1 MMSNWLDRVG
11 SVIPRGFS
19 RHYVLTSIREAPMSG
34 KEIIDKAI
42 AESGGIWKPSPGLI
56 YPLLGRLIEEGLIDQ
71 TDDGRYKITMKGL
84 DMIKDLESVHN
95 VFQKQFELLLRVG
108 RRGRFMTLDLLDR
121 ITNIGSAMSSNLDK
135 MTEQERNRYRHFLK
149 TELRKVDQQ
158 QTQESNNIN
167 KKDE

>member
-1 MMSNWLDRVG
+1 MVSNWLDRVG

-19 RHYVLTSIREAPMSG
+19 RHYVLTSIKEAPMSG

-71 TDDGRYKITMKGL
+71 TDDGRYKITTKGL

-95 VFQKQFELLLRVG
+95 VFQKQFEVLLRVG
-108 RRGRFMTLDLLDR
+108 SRGRFMTLDLLDR
-121 ITNIGSAMSSNLDK
+121 ITNIGSALSSNLDK
-135 MTEQERNRYRHFLK
+135 MTEQERNRYR
-149 TELRKVDQQ
+149 
-158 QTQESNNIN
+158 
-167 KKDE
+167 

>member
-1 MMSNWLDRVG
+1 MISSWLDRVG

-19 RHYVLTSIREAPMSG
+19 RHYVLTSIRDAPMSG

-71 TDDGRYKITMKGL
+71 TDDGRYKITTKGL

-95 VFQKQFELLLRVG
+95 ILQEQFEVLLRLGSIG
-108 RRGRFMTLDLLDR
+108 RYMTLDLLDR
-121 ITNIGSAMSSNLDK
+121 ISNIGTSNHFSPRDG
-135 MTEQERNRYRHFLK
+135 RYA
-149 TELRKVDQQ
+149 
-158 QTQESNNIN
+158 S
-167 KKDE
+167 

>member
-1 MMSNWLDRVG
+1 
-11 SVIPRGFS
+11 
-19 RHYVLTSIREAPMSG
+19 MSG

-95 VFQKQFELLLRVG
+95 VFQKQFEVLLRVG
-108 RRGRFMTLDLLDR
+108 SRGRFMTLDLLDR
-121 ITNIGSAMSSNLDK
+121 ITNIGSALSQILTK
-135 MTEQERNRYRHFLK
+135 
-149 TELRKVDQQ
+149 
-158 QTQESNNIN
+158 
-167 KKDE
+167 